1 MEFKIGW
8 CQTQPSCCQGKG
20 QGRKRDNGFQ
30 EPLSDNDKYF
40 LMGHDREEADILS
53 IIYDAPAVI
62 LRTTLLQCY
71 TAIRDIQAR
80 YQLTLSVM
88 QVAQYFANF
97 FVSESRK
104 NAHKFSSEEEEE
116 ENLIYNY
123 SPVYTGRLDDSSF
136 EQAYF
141 FDV

>member
-1 MEFKIGW
+1 MPHWF
-8 CQTQPSCCQGKG
+8 S
-20 QGRKRDNGFQ
+20 F
-30 EPLSDNDKYF
+30 SD
-40 LMGHDREEADILS
+40 S
-53 IIYDAPAVI
+53 VI
-62 LRTTLLQCY
+62 
-71 TAIRDIQAR
+71 
-80 YQLTLSVM
+80 

-97 FVSESRK
+97 FVSETRK
-104 NAHKFSSEEEEE
+104 NAHKFSSKEEEE